1 MAEALLPI
9 ESGDI
14 AETPRVLPSFDE
26 VYSAHF
32 DFVWL
37 SLRRLGVLPE
47 ALDDAAQDVFVVVYR
62 KLPEFEFRCQLK
74 TWLFSLALR
83 VAQAERRKRAPIA
96 QDYQLEQLADAAH
109 SPQEALARTQA
120 LELMDRILS
129 NMDDERRSVFIMAEL
144 EQLPMP
150 EIAEALGLKLNTAYS
165 RLRLARE
172 QFSAEVKRYGAR
184 DAWRQP

>member
-1 MAEALLPI
+1 MAEALQSLDTADEP
-9 ESGDI
+9 
-14 AETPRVLPSFDE
+14 ALPRVLPSFDE
-26 VYSAHF
+26 VYSAYF

-37 SLRRLGVLPE
+37 SLRRLGVATE

-62 KLPEFEFRCQLK
+62 KLPEFELRCSVK

-83 VAQAERRKRAPIA
+83 VAHAERRKRAPIA
-96 QDYQLEQLADAAH
+96 RDYELEQLVDATC
-109 SPQEALARTQA
+109 SPQEALARREA
-120 LELMDRILS
+120 LRLMDRILS
-129 NMDDERRSVFIMAEL
+129 NMDDERRAVFIMAEL

-172 QFSAEVKRYGAR
+172 QFSAEVKRHGAR